1 MKNRLDGLAFRFT
14 ESEWARLRSTLGRL
28 ADHTNADAFI
38 SAVES
43 FVVVASEEP
52 STIRGPQKKRIAAV
66 SKAASELRA
75 ALEALTPDDKEELQ
89 SSVMADI
96 NETVND
102 VMPALCVLVNAAAE
116 IPKHATL
123 NQHARDGQAPARL
136 LLVLSGRAWLKH
148 FGKMPAVS
156 KGADTNGGTRFT
168 PFCRFMQVALGILG
182 WPAGYDFMHNAFIEF
197 EGDID
202 AL

>member
-1 MKNRLDGLAFRFT
+1 MENRLDGWAFRFN
-14 ESEWARLRSTLGRL
+14 EIERARLRGTLGRL
-28 ADHTNADAFI
+28 ADHENADAFI

-52 STIRGPQKKRIAAV
+52 STIRGPQKKRVAAV

-89 SSVMADI
+89 SFVMADI
-96 NETVND
+96 AETVNS

-116 IPKHATL
+116 IQKHATL
-123 NQHARDGQAPARL
+123 NQHARDGQAQARL

-148 FGKMPAVS
+148 FGKMPSVS
-156 KGADTNGGTRFT
+156 KGAGALS
-168 PFCRFMQVALGILG
+168 PLARFMTAALGILG
-182 WPAGYDFMHNAFIEF
+182 WPASYDFLRNAFIEF
-197 EGDID
+197 KGDID